1 MMNDAADSEI
11 FIAFLRAAEEL
22 MLLLFRFK

>member
-1 MMNDAADSEI
+1 MMNDAADDEI

-22 MLLLFRFK
+22 MLLLFRSK